1 MAEKVPANR
10 KGTGK
15 KLFEKGKSG
24 NPSGRP
30 KMSGEQRD
38 ALAEIRT
45 LAASV
50 PGKMREMLDSA
61 KTPPAVKVKI
71 CEIILDRTYGK
82 PDSTVIVSAPDY
94 SALDEA
100 FDRLTAMREAKY
112 DGE

>member
-1 MAEKVPANR
+1 MAKKAPENR
-10 KGTGK
+10 QKTGQFKKGA
-15 KLFEKGKSG
+15 SG
-24 NPSGRP
+24 NPGGRP
-30 KMSGEQRD
+30 KMTDAERD

-50 PGKMREMLDSA
+50 PEKLRAMLNSS

-82 PDSTVIVSAPDY
+82 PDSKVVVTAPDY

-100 FDRLTAMREAKY
+100 FEKLADKREDEA
-112 DGE
+112 